1 MKKILLFLLFSVSL
15 TAQQTELIKLN
26 QNIKDK
32 FSRTKSLTLIDN
44 RADKSLGTVSYKGET
59 VQMRFTNED
68 LKNYI
73 ETWFAGDN
81 KTRGNNDITL
91 LLEEIKIDDFKNTG
105 LAKAKIK
112 ISSFINR
119 NGKYYFI
126 NRYNSTVDFNSK
138 ITPNIPRM
146 VSSTIETV
154 FSSLI
159 NDSYSHIAFST
170 PIPEAELNN
179 YESIVNKN
187 IKFLNTTELPNGVYK
202 DFRSLSLLKPEAG
215 YYVEKNKKGKVTGVK
230 NSENLLVSGEYVF
243 AYIEDGKI
251 FRLTPVGFLEMQKN
265 DKGYFVYSS
274 RLELFP
280 PKNANNGAM
289 IGAMTGGLVGALIGA
304 AIDSSGGGGRDK
316 PNNLSNIYIDQLTG
330 EYTFEK

>member
-1 MKKILLFLLFSVSL
+1 MFSFSL
-15 TAQQTELIKLN
+15 SAQQVQFIKLN

-44 RADKSLGTVSYKGET
+44 RADKNLGTVTHKGET
-59 VQMRFTNED
+59 VQMKFSEED
-68 LKNYI
+68 LKNYV

-105 LAKAKIK
+105 LTKVKIK

-126 NRYNSTVDFNSK
+126 NRYNSSMDFNSK
-138 ITPNIPRM
+138 ITPNIPKT

-159 NDSYSHIAFST
+159 NDSYAHIAFST
-170 PIPEAELNN
+170 PILESEINN
-179 YESIVNKN
+179 YETIVGKN
-187 IKFLNTTELPNGVYK
+187 IKFLNAPELTNGVYK
-202 DFRSLSLLKPEAG
+202 DFRSLSLQKPEPG
-215 YYVEKNKKGKVTGVK
+215 YYIEKNKKGKVTGVK
-230 NSENLLVSGEYVF
+230 NSENLLLSSEYVF

-251 FRLTPVGFLEMQKN
+251 FRLTPVGFLEMQKD
-265 DKGYFVYSS
+265 DKGYFVFSS

-280 PKNANNGAM
+280 PQNANTGAM

-304 AIDSSGGGGRDK
+304 ALDSGTGRRDNS
-316 PNNLSNIYIDQLTG
+316 NNLSNIYIDQLTG

>member
-1 MKKILLFLLFSVSL
+1 MKKILFFFLFSLFLS
-15 TAQQTELIKLN
+15 AQKVELIQLK
-26 QNIKDK
+26 QNIKD
-32 FSRTKSLTLIDN
+32 RRGMTKSLTLIDN
-44 RADKSLGTVSYKGET
+44 RTDKNIGTLSYKGET
-59 VQMRFTNED
+59 IQMKFPEED
-68 LKNYI
+68 LKNYV

-81 KTRGNNDITL
+81 KTRGNNDITI

-126 NRYNSTVDFNSK
+126 NRYNTSMDFNSK
-138 ITPNIPRM
+138 ITPNVPKA

-159 NDSYSHIAFST
+159 NDSYAHIAFSI
-170 PIPEAELNN
+170 PILESEINN
-179 YESIVNKN
+179 YEAIVGKN
-187 IKFLNTTELPNGVYK
+187 IKFLNAPELTNGVYK
-202 DFRSLSLLKPEAG
+202 DFRSLSLLKPEPG

-230 NSENLLVSGEYVF
+230 NSENLLLSAEYVF

-251 FRLTPVGFLEMQKN
+251 FRLTPVGFLEMQKD
-265 DKGYFVYSS
+265 DKGYFVFSS

-280 PKNANNGAM
+280 PQNANNGAM
-289 IGAMTGGLVGALIGA
+289 IGAMTGGLVGALIGSA
-304 AIDSSGGGGRDK
+304 LDSGGGRRDHS
-316 PNNLSNIYIDQLTG
+316 NNLSNIYIDQLTG

>member
-1 MKKILLFLLFSVSL
+1 MKKIVLFLMFSASL
-15 TAQQTELIKLN
+15 SAQQVESIKLN

-44 RADKSLGTVSYKGET
+44 RADKNIGTVTYKGET
-59 VQMRFTNED
+59 VQIKFSEED

-126 NRYNSTVDFNSK
+126 NRYNGSIDFNSK
-138 ITPNIPRM
+138 ITPNIPKM

-170 PIPEAELNN
+170 PILESELNN
-179 YESIVNKN
+179 YETIVSKN
-187 IKFLNTTELPNGVYK
+187 IKFLNAPELTNGVYK
-202 DFRSLSLLKPEAG
+202 DFRSLSLLKLEPG

-230 NSENLLVSGEYVF
+230 NSENLLLSAEYIF

-251 FRLTPVGFLEMQKN
+251 FRMTPIGFLEMQKD
-265 DKGYFVYSS
+265 DKGYFVFSS

-280 PKNANNGAM
+280 PQNPNNGAM
-289 IGAMTGGLVGALIGA
+289 I
-304 AIDSSGGGGRDK
+304 
-316 PNNLSNIYIDQLTG
+316 
-330 EYTFEK
+330 